1 MMKNL
6 ILRQQP
12 MRNIFW
18 NMKMFLMKRLMQQRI
33 KGYKRKENRS
43 EEEEERRRK
52 RFETEDGTITNTEI
66 VNFVQNYLYYLFI
79 YLG

>member
-1 MMKNL
+1 
-6 ILRQQP
+6 
-12 MRNIFW
+12 
-18 NMKMFLMKRLMQQRI
+18 MQQRI

-66 VNFVQNYLYYLFI
+66 VNFVQKYLYYLFI
-79 YLG
+79 QGKLLEVIEENERKKSQQ